1 MAETIKSGINYKKL
15 IGGIL
20 GVVAVVIS
28 RAHPPDPLNLNL
40 MMFLG
45 TFACAVTWWVV
56 ELMPDYATCLLM
68 CTSWVMLKVV
78 PFTTAFSSFSGET
91 FWLLLQKTLP
101 ECPGFQ
107 LPGHGA

>member
-28 RAHPPDPLNLNL
+28 RAHPPDPLNLNS

-45 TFACAVTWWVV
+45 TFACAVTWWLFYLASFPTLTWLASCVIKMQQEHEGG
-56 ELMPDYATCLLM
+56 ELGSNYR
-68 CTSWVMLKVV
+68 
-78 PFTTAFSSFSGET
+78 
-91 FWLLLQKTLP
+91 
-101 ECPGFQ
+101 
-107 LPGHGA
+107 